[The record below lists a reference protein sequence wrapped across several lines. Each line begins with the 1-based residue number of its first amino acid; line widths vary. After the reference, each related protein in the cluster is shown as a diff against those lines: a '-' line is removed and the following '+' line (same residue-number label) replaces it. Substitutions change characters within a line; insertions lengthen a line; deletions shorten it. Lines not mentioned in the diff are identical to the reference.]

1 MSVEDQKRFL
11 TKLHNELSVSS
22 QDYRDQT
29 ANKRKHVFVVT
40 RRKMRQG
47 IRDRLVKNYPGIS
60 KAVMSKILKDSD
72 KFIRALIRS
81 TGANVRDIQAR
92 EGKEMVHSLKFTPAR
107 VEAVFEADG
116 TDRFGQIKRTYDK
129 DWQTAAAGVIEAVKS
144 NLKVAD
150 ASIEAKSLWNLEH
163 AHLKGIIETQVK
175 DAIDNALLEEEQIT
189 RAKVNNF
196 FKGMGIDL
204 AIVRNG
210 STGTME
216 VFMGSQRAN
225 AKAGGISGAK
235 VKKLKEALVMALA
248 KLDGA
253 SEPLADLG
261 GSDSFRESKTKKARR
276 RVMNSFKGVNNTT
289 VTSKNL
295 KANDSKTHIKKK
307 ITQTTVVGKNAMK
320 KKRIRS
326 VVQKKKAGAS
336 SQPLQMITL
345 LNKELPDVVKK
356 NMREPALVNRTG
368 TFAESVQVTEITKT
382 PKGFPSIGY
391 TYKRDPYQVFESGSG
406 DPRWSTPERDPRAVI
421 DKSIREIAAQFALG
435 RYFTRR
441 I

>member
-1 MSVEDQKRFL
+1 MSVEDQRRFL

-40 RRKMRQG
+40 RRKIRQG

-60 KAVMSKILKDSD
+60 KAVISKILKDSD
-72 KFIRALIRS
+72 KFVRELIRS
-81 TGANVRDIQAR
+81 TGAKVKALAEK
-92 EGKEMVHSLKFTPAR
+92 EGEETLKSFKFTPAR
-107 VEAVFEADG
+107 VEVTLEADG
-116 TDRFGQIKRTYDK
+116 SDRFGQIKRTYDK
-129 DWQTAAAGVIEAVKS
+129 NWQKTAAGVVEAVKS
-144 NLKVAD
+144 NLKVAN

-189 RAKVNNF
+189 RATANNF

-204 AIVRNG
+204 AIIRNG

-216 VFMGSQRAN
+216 VFLGSQRAN

-248 KLDGA
+248 KLDGS

-289 VTSKNL
+289 VTSKDL

-307 ITQTTVVGKNAMK
+307 ITQKTVIAKNAMK
-320 KKRIRS
+320 RKKVGSTI
-326 VVQKKKAGAS
+326 QKKKAGAA

-382 PKGFPSIGY
+382 PKGYPSIGY